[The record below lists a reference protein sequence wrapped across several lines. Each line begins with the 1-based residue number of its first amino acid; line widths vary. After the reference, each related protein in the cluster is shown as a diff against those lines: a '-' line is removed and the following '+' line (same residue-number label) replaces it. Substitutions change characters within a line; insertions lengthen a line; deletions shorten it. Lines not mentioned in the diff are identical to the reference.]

1 MPDQKNTIMR
11 IHLQDSFN
19 RVEISTHLTIRAAVL
34 ASRRHALAV
43 ERNNCAGS
51 YIPYAYRYSDGSPV
65 CGDDVMDAK
74 MELDQA

>member
-1 MPDQKNTIMR
+1 MR

-19 RVEISTHLTIRAAVL
+19 CTIISTHLTIRAAVL

-43 ERNNCAGS
+43 ERNNGAGS
-51 YIPYAYRYSDGSPV
+51 YIPYAYRYADGSPV
-65 CGDDVMDAK
+65 CNDEVMDAK

>member
-1 MPDQKNTIMR
+1 MK

-34 ASRRHALAV
+34 ASRRHARAI
-43 ERNNCAGS
+43 ERNNGAGS

-65 CGDDVMDAK
+65 CNDEVMDAK

>member
-1 MPDQKNTIMR
+1 MK

-34 ASRRHALAV
+34 ASRRHARAI
-43 ERNNCAGS
+43 ERNNGAGS

-74 MELDQA
+74 MELDQS

>member
-1 MPDQKNTIMR
+1 MR

-19 RVEISTHLTIRAAVL
+19 RTIISTHFTIRAAVL
-34 ASRRHALAV
+34 ASRRHARAI
-43 ERNNCAGS
+43 ERNNGAGS

-65 CGDDVMDAK
+65 CGDEVMDAK

>member
-1 MPDQKNTIMR
+1 MK

-34 ASRRHALAV
+34 ASRRHARAI
-43 ERNNCAGS
+43 ERNNGAGS